1 MSLGPADIDRW
12 DPADVRMVSVAA
24 TARAES
30 AEAVSAALTRLPA
43 IPGWSGIAARA
54 AGDAIELTRQ
64 ALDGHAEQARTI
76 ARAADRAA
84 DAIDQLKS
92 RLRLLDEDAR
102 SADLRIDRVTGTVI
116 PDTEFRSTTA
126 QFDIESDP
134 LAARLDEIVAQAN
147 EIDSE
152 LAEAISLADYHSAI
166 PLSPAGP
173 VPPDD
178 RKAWWESLNQMAKA
192 ELLER
197 NPEDIGN
204 CGGIPVA
211 DRSTA
216 NLRVLHHDLDRID
229 RVAEDNGVSAAE
241 VMAAPER
248 FGLNS
253 TDVIRYTNAGLIKQS
268 IAYNQSLSGAEVLLM
283 VYKPVEF
290 RGQGRAAIA
299 IGNPDTAEDTAVLV
313 PGATNSVAGGWLSS
327 NEIANLYT
335 ETRAAAEAGQEVS
348 VLAWMGYDAP
358 DSIVDPRVAQ
368 TTLARK
374 GGALLAADVN
384 ALNTTHRGGSSH
396 MTVVGHSYGSTTVA
410 DAAAGHG
417 MRADDIVLVGSP
429 GTDMA
434 RTASDFHL
442 PDGGHVYVGSAA
454 TDPVTNIAGMPQH
467 ASVLPIE
474 PIGLGADPAADGF
487 GSTRFKAE
495 VPGWTWQSGNDHED
509 YFESG
514 SESLYSIADVTS
526 GQGGALQA
534 HGMTAPH
541 RDAVLGPFAA
551 RLGLPDWSIPLLDPE
566 LLRPATTGHHHVP
579 PEVAGR

>member
-1 MSLGPADIDRW
+1 VSLGPAEIDRW
-12 DPADVRMVSVAA
+12 DPADVRTVSAAA

-30 AEAVSAALTRLPA
+30 AAAVSAALRRLPA
-43 IPGWSGIAARA
+43 IPVWSGIAATA
-54 AGDAIELTRQ
+54 ARGAIELTGQ
-64 ALDGHAEQARTI
+64 ALDAHAEQARAV

-84 DAIDQLKS
+84 DAIDRLKS
-92 RLRLLDEDAR
+92 RLHLLDEDAR
-102 SADLRIDRVTGTVI
+102 SAGMTIDRVTGTVL
-116 PDTEFRSTTA
+116 PDTEFGGSTA
-126 QFDIESDP
+126 QFDTESDP
-134 LAARLDEIVAQAN
+134 LAARLDEIVAEAN
-147 EIDSE
+147 EIDNE
-152 LAEAISLADYHSAI
+152 LAGAISQSDYRTAV
-166 PLSPAGP
+166 PLSAADP

-178 RKAWWESLNQMAKA
+178 RKEWWQSLTQMAKA

-216 NLRVLHHDLDRID
+216 NLRVLHRDLDRID
-229 RVAEDNGVSAAE
+229 RIAASDGVSVAE
-241 VMAAPER
+241 VMAAPEK

-253 TDVIRYTNAGLIKQS
+253 TDLIRYTNAGLIKQS

-283 VYKPVEF
+283 VYKPVDF

-299 IGNPDTAEDTAVLV
+299 IGNPDTADNTAVLV
-313 PGATNSVAGGWLSS
+313 PGATSSVADGWLSS

-335 ETRAAAEAGQEVS
+335 ETRAATEAGRDVS

-396 MTVVGHSYGSTTVA
+396 ITVLGHSYGTTTVA
-410 DAAAGHG
+410 DAAAGYG

-454 TDPVTNIAGMPQH
+454 TDPVTNIAGIPPH
-467 ASVLPIE
+467 ARVLPIE
-474 PIGLGADPAADGF
+474 PIGLGADPAAEGF

-495 VPGWTWQSGNDHED
+495 VPGWTWQFGNDHDD

-514 SESLYSIADVTS
+514 SESLYSMTDVTS
-526 GQGGALQA
+526 GHGGELQG

-541 RDAVLGPFAA
+541 RDSVLGPLAG
-551 RLGLPDWSIPLLDPE
+551 RLGLPDWSAPLMDPE

>member
-12 DPADVRMVSVAA
+12 DPGDVRTVSATA

-30 AEAVSAALTRLPA
+30 AAAVSAALRRLPA
-43 IPGWSGIAARA
+43 IPEWSGIAAAA
-54 AGDAIELTRQ
+54 AGGAIELIRQ
-64 ALDGHAEQARTI
+64 ALDSYAEQS
-76 ARAADRAA
+76 RAMAHATDRAA
-84 DAIDQLKS
+84 ETIDRLKS
-92 RLRLLDEDAR
+92 RLHLLDEDAR
-102 SADLRIDRVTGTVI
+102 SADLRIDRVTGTVL
-116 PDTEFRSTTA
+116 PDTEFRGTTV
-126 QFDIESDP
+126 QFDTEAQP
-134 LAARLDEIVAQAN
+134 LAARLAEIVAEAN
-147 EIDSE
+147 EIDNE

-166 PLSPAGP
+166 PLSPARP

-178 RKAWWESLNQMAKA
+178 RKTWWESLNQLAKA

-197 NPEDIGN
+197 SPEEIGD

-216 NLRVLHHDLDRID
+216 NLRILHHDLDRID
-229 RVAEDNGVSAAE
+229 RVAADNGVSVAE

-253 TDVIRYTNAGLIKQS
+253 TDVIRYTNAGLVKQG

-283 VYKPVEF
+283 VYKPVDF

-299 IGNPDTAEDTAVLV
+299 IGNPDTADNTAVLV
-313 PGATNSVAGGWLSS
+313 PGATNSVADGWLSS

-335 ETRAAAEAGQEVS
+335 ETRAATGAGRDVS

-358 DSIVDPRVAQ
+358 DSLVDPRVAQ
-368 TTLARK
+368 SALARK

-396 MTVVGHSYGSTTVA
+396 VTVVGHSYGSTTVA
-410 DAAAGHG
+410 DAAAGYG

-442 PDGGHVYVGSAA
+442 PDGGHVYVGAAA
-454 TDPVTNIAGMPQH
+454 TDPATNLAGMPRS
-467 ASVLPIE
+467 APVSPIE

-495 VPGWTWQSGNDHED
+495 VPGWTWQSWGDHDD

-526 GQGGALQA
+526 DHGSALQE

-541 RDAVLGPFAA
+541 RDAILGPLAA
-551 RLGLPDWSIPLLDPE
+551 RLGLPDWSIPLMDPE
-566 LLRPATTGHHHVP
+566 LLRPATNGHYHLP
-579 PEVAGR
+579 PAVAGR

>member
-1 MSLGPADIDRW
+1 VSLGPADIDRW
-12 DPADVRMVSVAA
+12 DPADVRMVAVAA

-30 AEAVSAALTRLPA
+30 AAAVSAALTRLPM

-84 DAIDQLKS
+84 DAIDRLKS
-92 RLRLLDEDAR
+92 RLRRLDEDAR
-102 SADLRIDRVTGTVI
+102 SVDLRIDRVTGVVI
-116 PDTEFRSTTA
+116 PETQFRGTTA
-126 QFDIESDP
+126 QFDTEADP
-134 LAARLDEIVAQAN
+134 LVTRLDEIVAQAN
-147 EIDSE
+147 EIDNE

-173 VPPDD
+173 APPDD
-178 RKAWWESLNQMAKA
+178 LKAWWDSLNQMAKA
-192 ELLER
+192 ELLDR

-216 NLRVLHHDLDRID
+216 NLRVLHRDLDRID
-229 RVAEDNGVSAAE
+229 RVAADNGISVAE
-241 VMAAPER
+241 ITAAPER

-253 TDVIRYTNAGLIKQS
+253 TDIIRYTNAGLIKQS
-268 IAYNQSLSGAEVLLM
+268 IAYNHSLSGAEVLLM
-283 VYKPVEF
+283 VYKPVDF

-313 PGATNSVAGGWLSS
+313 PGATNSVADGWLSS

-335 ETRAAAEAGQEVS
+335 ETRAATEAGRDVS

-358 DSIVDPRVAQ
+358 DSFVDPRVAQ

-374 GGALLAADVN
+374 GGALLAADIN

-396 MTVVGHSYGSTTVA
+396 VTVVGHSYGSTTVA
-410 DAAAGHG
+410 DAAAGYG
-417 MRADDIVLVGSP
+417 MRADDIVLLGSP
-429 GTDMA
+429 GTDLA

-454 TDPVTNIAGMPQH
+454 TDPVTNLAGMPRD
-467 ASVLPIE
+467 APVLPIG

-495 VPGWTWQSGNDHED
+495 VPGWTWQSGNDHDD

-514 SESLYSIADVTS
+514 SESLYSTADITS
-526 GQGGALQA
+526 GHGGALQE

>member
-1 MSLGPADIDRW
+1 VSLGPAEIDRW
-12 DPADVRMVSVAA
+12 DPVDVRTVSAAA

-30 AEAVSAALTRLPA
+30 AAAVSAALARLPA
-43 IPGWSGIAARA
+43 IPEWSGVAARA

-64 ALDGHAEQARTI
+64 TLDAHAEQARAI

-84 DAIDQLKS
+84 DAIDRLKS

-102 SADLRIDRVTGTVI
+102 SADMKIDRVTGTVL
-116 PDTEFRSTTA
+116 PDTEFRGTTT
-126 QFDIESDP
+126 QFDTEADP
-134 LAARLDEIVAQAN
+134 LATRLDEIVAEAN
-147 EIDSE
+147 EIDHE
-152 LAEAISLADYHSAI
+152 LAGAISQADYRTAV
-166 PLSPAGP
+166 PLSAASP

-178 RKAWWESLNQMAKA
+178 RNTWWQSLTQMAKA
-192 ELLER
+192 ELLEH

-211 DRSTA
+211 DRSSA
-216 NLRVLHHDLDRID
+216 NLRVLRHDLDRID
-229 RVAEDNGVSAAE
+229 RVAADNGLSVAE
-241 VMAAPER
+241 VMAAPEQ

-253 TDVIRYTNAGLIKQS
+253 TDVLRYTNAGLIKQS
-268 IAYNQSLSGAEVLLM
+268 IAYNQSVSGAEVLLM
-283 VYKPVEF
+283 VYKPVDF

-299 IGNPDTAEDTAVLV
+299 IGNPDTADNTAVLV
-313 PGATNSVAGGWLSS
+313 PGATNSVAAGWLSS

-335 ETRAAAEAGQEVS
+335 ETRAATGAGRDVS

-358 DSIVDPRVAQ
+358 DSIVDPRVTQ

-384 ALNTTHRGGSSH
+384 ALKTTHRGSPSH
-396 MTVVGHSYGSTTVA
+396 VTVLGHSYGTTTVA
-410 DAAAGHG
+410 DAAAGYG

-454 TDPVTNIAGMPQH
+454 TDPVTNIAGMPRP
-467 ASVLPIE
+467 VLPTD

-487 GSTRFKAE
+487 GSIRFKAE
-495 VPGWTWQSGNDHED
+495 VPGWTWQFGNDHDD

-514 SESLYSIADVTS
+514 SESLYGMTDVTS
-526 GQGGALQA
+526 GHGRELQG

-541 RDAVLGPFAA
+541 RDSVLGPLAA
-551 RLGLPDWSIPLLDPE
+551 RFGLPDWSVPLMDPE

-579 PEVAGR
+579 PQVAGR

>member
-1 MSLGPADIDRW
+1 
-12 DPADVRMVSVAA
+12 
-24 TARAES
+24 
-30 AEAVSAALTRLPA
+30 
-43 IPGWSGIAARA
+43 
-54 AGDAIELTRQ
+54 
-64 ALDGHAEQARTI
+64 
-76 ARAADRAA
+76 
-84 DAIDQLKS
+84 
-92 RLRLLDEDAR
+92 
-102 SADLRIDRVTGTVI
+102 
-116 PDTEFRSTTA
+116 
-126 QFDIESDP
+126 
-134 LAARLDEIVAQAN
+134 
-147 EIDSE
+147 
-152 LAEAISLADYHSAI
+152 
-166 PLSPAGP
+166 
-173 VPPDD
+173 
-178 RKAWWESLNQMAKA
+178 
-192 ELLER
+192 
-197 NPEDIGN
+197 
-204 CGGIPVA
+204 
-211 DRSTA
+211 
-216 NLRVLHHDLDRID
+216 
-229 RVAEDNGVSAAE
+229 
-241 VMAAPER
+241 
-248 FGLNS
+248 
-253 TDVIRYTNAGLIKQS
+253 
-268 IAYNQSLSGAEVLLM
+268 M

-313 PGATNSVAGGWLSS
+313 PGATNSVADGWLSS

-335 ETRAAAEAGQEVS
+335 ETLAASGAGRAVS

-368 TTLARK
+368 SALARK

-396 MTVVGHSYGSTTVA
+396 VTVVGHSYGSTTVA
-410 DAAAGHG
+410 DAAAGYG

-467 ASVLPIE
+467 APVLPIE

-495 VPGWTWQSGNDHED
+495 VPGWTWQSGNDHDD
-509 YFESG
+509 YFETG
-514 SESLYSIADVTS
+514 SESLYSMADITS
-526 GQGGALQA
+526 GHGGALQG

-551 RLGLPDWSIPLLDPE
+551 RLGLPDWSVPLLDPE

-579 PEVAGR
+579 PQVAGR

>member
-1 MSLGPADIDRW
+1 VSLGPADIDRW
-12 DPADVRMVSVAA
+12 DPADVRTVSAAA

-30 AEAVSAALTRLPA
+30 AAAASAALTRLPA

-64 ALDGHAEQARTI
+64 ALDGHAEQARAI

-84 DAIDQLKS
+84 DDIDRLKS
-92 RLRLLDEDAR
+92 RLHLLDEDAR
-102 SADLRIDRVTGTVI
+102 SADLRIDRVTGVVL
-116 PDTEFRSTTA
+116 PDTEFRGTTA
-126 QFDIESDP
+126 EFDTEAAP
-134 LAARLDEIVAQAN
+134 LATRLAEIVAEAN
-147 EIDSE
+147 EIDHE
-152 LAEAISLADYHSAI
+152 LAEAISPADYRSAI
-166 PLSPAGP
+166 SLSPARP
-173 VPPDD
+173 VPSAD
-178 RKAWWESLNQMAKA
+178 REAWWESLSQTAKD
-192 ELLER
+192 ELLKH
-197 NPEDIGN
+197 NPEDIGS

-216 NLRVLHHDLDRID
+216 NLMVLQHDLDRID
-229 RVAEDNGVSAAE
+229 RVAADNGVSASE
-241 VMAAPER
+241 VIAAPDR

-253 TDVIRYTNAGLIKQS
+253 TDVIRYRNAGLIKQS
-268 IAYNQSLSGAEVLLM
+268 IAYNKSLAGAEVLLM
-283 VYKPVEF
+283 VYKPIDF
-290 RGQGRAAIA
+290 GGQGRAAIA

-313 PGATNSVAGGWLSS
+313 PGATNSVADGWLSS

-335 ETRAAAEAGQEVS
+335 ETRAAAGTGGDVA

-368 TTLARK
+368 TALARK

-396 MTVVGHSYGSTTVA
+396 VTMVGHSYGSTTVA
-410 DAAAGHG
+410 DAAAGYG

-442 PDGGHVYVGSAA
+442 PDNGHVYVGSAA
-454 TDPVTNIAGMPQH
+454 TDPVTKIAGIPRH
-467 ASVLPIE
+467 APVLPIE
-474 PIGLGADPAADGF
+474 PIGLGADPAADGY

-495 VPGWTWQSGNDHED
+495 VPGWTWQFGSDHDD

-514 SESLYSIADVTS
+514 SESLYSMTDVTS
-526 GQGGALQA
+526 GHGGDLQG
-534 HGMTAPH
+534 HGMAAPH
-541 RDAVLGPFAA
+541 RDSVLGPLAA
-551 RLGLPDWSIPLLDPE
+551 RLGLPDWSVPVMDPE
-566 LLRPATTGHHHVP
+566 LLRPATAGNYHVP